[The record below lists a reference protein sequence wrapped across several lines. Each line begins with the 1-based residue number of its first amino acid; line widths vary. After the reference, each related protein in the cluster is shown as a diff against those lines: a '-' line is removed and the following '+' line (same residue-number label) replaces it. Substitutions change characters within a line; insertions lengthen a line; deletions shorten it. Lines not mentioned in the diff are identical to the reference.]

1 MAVLTWG
8 IGSFEHKDSVGG
20 EPKAE
25 GAWDKIDIPTQDS
38 LKVET
43 KEGETIEAKDEAG
56 NVVDSRTTPSSYEIT
71 FDLFVKKGV
80 ALPFTDKD
88 GIIDGEHAFRYI
100 PEDPTCEGWQA
111 DRTTVS
117 SSILFSTK
125 EGAKY
130 RYKVKVL
137 KPKTGNAFK
146 MQVIS

>member
-25 GAWDKIDIPTQDS
+25 GTWDKIDIPTQDS

-117 SSILFSTK
+117 STILFSTK

>member
-8 IGSFEHKDSVGG
+8 IGSLEHKDSVGG

-56 NVVDSRTTPSSYEIT
+56 NIVDSRTTPSSYEIT
-71 FDLFVKKGV
+71 FDLLVKGV

-117 SSILFSTK
+117 STILFSTK

-137 KPKTGNAFK
+137 KPKAGNAFK

>member
-8 IGSFEHKDSVGG
+8 IGSLEHKDSVNG

-25 GAWDKIDIPTQDS
+25 GAWEKIDIPTQDS

-56 NVVDSRTTPSSYEIT
+56 NIVDSRTSPSSYEIT

-80 ALPFTDKD
+80 DLPFTDKD

-100 PEDPTCEGWQA
+100 PEDPTCQGWQA

>member
-8 IGSFEHKDSVGG
+8 IGSLEHKDSVNG

-25 GAWDKIDIPTQDS
+25 GAWEKIDIPTQDS

-56 NVVDSRTTPSSYEIT
+56 NIVDSRTTPSSYEIT

-100 PEDPTCEGWQA
+100 PEDPTCQGWQA
-111 DRTTVS
+111 DRTTIS

-137 KPKTGNAFK
+137 KPKDGNAFK

>member
-8 IGSFEHKDSVGG
+8 IGRFEHKDSVDGA
-20 EPKAE
+20 PKAE
-25 GAWDKIDIPTQDS
+25 GAWDEIDIPTQDS

-56 NVVDSRTTPSSYEIT
+56 NIVDSRTTPSSYEII

-80 ALPFTDKD
+80 QRPFDDKD
-88 GIIDGEHAFRYI
+88 GIIEGEHAFRYV
-100 PEDPTCEGWQA
+100 PEDPKCEGWQA

>member
-8 IGSFEHKDSVGG
+8 IGSLEHKDSVGG

-56 NVVDSRTTPSSYEIT
+56 NVVDSRTTPSSYEIV

-88 GIIDGEHAFRYI
+88 GIIEGEHAFRYI

-117 SSILFSTK
+117 STILFSTK

>member
-8 IGSFEHKDSVGG
+8 IGSLEHKDSVGG

-56 NVVDSRTTPSSYEIT
+56 NIVDSRTTPSSYEIT

-117 SSILFSTK
+117 STILFSTK

>member
-8 IGSFEHKDSVGG
+8 IGSLEHKESVNG

-25 GAWDKIDIPTQDS
+25 GAWEKIDIPTQDS

-56 NVVDSRTTPSSYEIT
+56 NIVDSRTSPSSYEIT

-80 ALPFTDKD
+80 DLPFDDKD
-88 GIIDGEHAFRYI
+88 GVIGGEHAFRYI

>member
-8 IGSFEHKDSVGG
+8 IGSLEHKESVGG

-117 SSILFSTK
+117 STILFSTK

>member
-8 IGSFEHKDSVGG
+8 IGSFEHKDSVDG

-25 GAWDKIDIPTQDS
+25 GAWEKIDIPTQDS

-56 NVVDSRTTPSSYEIT
+56 NIVDSRTSPSSYEIT

-80 ALPFTDKD
+80 DLPFDDKD
-88 GIIDGEHAFRYI
+88 GVIGGEHAFRYI
-100 PEDPTCEGWQA
+100 PEDPTCPGWQA

-117 SSILFSTK
+117 SSFMFSTK

-137 KPKTGNAFK
+137 KPKAGKAFK
-146 MQVIS
+146 SQVIS

>member
-8 IGSFEHKDSVGG
+8 IGSLEHKDSVGG

-56 NVVDSRTTPSSYEIT
+56 NIVDSRTTPSSYEIT

-100 PEDPTCEGWQA
+100 PEDPTCQGWQA
-111 DRTTVS
+111 DRTTIS

-137 KPKTGNAFK
+137 KPKDGNAFK

>member
-8 IGSFEHKDSVGG
+8 IGSFEHKDSVNG

-25 GAWDKIDIPTQDS
+25 GAWEKIDIPTQDS

-56 NVVDSRTTPSSYEIT
+56 NIVDSRTSPSSYEIT

-117 SSILFSTK
+117 STILFSTK

>member
-88 GIIDGEHAFRYI
+88 GIIEGEHAFRYI

>member
-56 NVVDSRTTPSSYEIT
+56 NVVDSRITPSSYEIT

-117 SSILFSTK
+117 STILFSTK

-130 RYKVKVL
+130 RYKVRVL

>member
-8 IGSFEHKDSVGG
+8 IGSLEHKDSVGG

-56 NVVDSRTTPSSYEIT
+56 NIVDSRTTPSSYEIT

-80 ALPFTDKD
+80 DLPFTDKD

-117 SSILFSTK
+117 STILFSTK

>member
-117 SSILFSTK
+117 STILFSTK

-137 KPKTGNAFK
+137 KPKTGNSFK

>member
-8 IGSFEHKDSVGG
+8 IGSLEHKDSVGG

-56 NVVDSRTTPSSYEIT
+56 NVVDSRTTPSSYEII

-88 GIIDGEHAFRYI
+88 GIIEGEHAFRYI

>member
-117 SSILFSTK
+117 STILFSTK

-137 KPKTGNAFK
+137 KPKAGNAFK

>member
-8 IGSFEHKDSVGG
+8 IGSLEHKDSVGG

-43 KEGETIEAKDEAG
+43 KEGETIEAKDETG

-88 GIIDGEHAFRYI
+88 GIIEGEHAFRYT

>member
-8 IGSFEHKDSVGG
+8 IGSLEHKDSVGG

-56 NVVDSRTTPSSYEIT
+56 NVVDSRTTPSSYEII
-71 FDLFVKKGV
+71 FDLFVKKDV

-137 KPKTGNAFK
+137 KPKIGNAFK

>member
-20 EPKAE
+20 APKAE

-80 ALPFTDKD
+80 ALPFTDKN

-117 SSILFSTK
+117 STILFSTK

>member
-8 IGSFEHKDSVGG
+8 IGSLEHKDSVGG

-88 GIIDGEHAFRYI
+88 GIIEGEHAFRYI

>member
-8 IGSFEHKDSVGG
+8 IGSLEHKDSVDGT
-20 EPKAE
+20 PKAE
-25 GAWDKIDIPTQDS
+25 GAWTAIDIPTQDS

-56 NVVDSRTTPSSYEIT
+56 NVVDSRTTHSSYEIT
-71 FDLFVKKGV
+71 FDLFVKKGGT
-80 ALPFTDKD
+80 LPFEDKD
-88 GIIDGEHAFRYI
+88 GVIAGEHAFRYI
-100 PEDPTCEGWQA
+100 PEDPTCQGWQA

-117 SSILFSTK
+117 STIVFSTK

-146 MQVIS
+146 VQVIS

>member
-8 IGSFEHKDSVGG
+8 IGSLEHKESVGG
-20 EPKAE
+20 VPKAE
-25 GAWDKIDIPTQDS
+25 GTWDKIDIPTQDS

-56 NVVDSRTTPSSYEIT
+56 NIVDSRTTPSSYEIT

-100 PEDPTCEGWQA
+100 PEDPTCQGWQA

-137 KPKTGNAFK
+137 KPKDGNAFK

>member
-8 IGSFEHKDSVGG
+8 IGSLEHKDSVGG

-56 NVVDSRTTPSSYEIT
+56 NIVDSRTTPSSYEIT

-100 PEDPTCEGWQA
+100 SEDPTCEGWQA

-117 SSILFSTK
+117 STILFSTK

>member
-8 IGSFEHKDSVGG
+8 IGSLEHKDSVGG

-56 NVVDSRTTPSSYEIT
+56 NVVDSRTTPSSYEII

-100 PEDPTCEGWQA
+100 PEDPTCQGWQA

>member
-117 SSILFSTK
+117 STILFSTK

>member
-8 IGSFEHKDSVGG
+8 IGSLEHKDSVAG

-38 LKVET
+38 LRVET

-56 NVVDSRTTPSSYEIT
+56 NIVDSRTTPSSYEII
-71 FDLFVKKGV
+71 FDVFVKKGV

-100 PEDPTCEGWQA
+100 PEDPTCQGWQA

-117 SSILFSTK
+117 SSFLFSTK

>member
-8 IGSFEHKDSVGG
+8 IGSLESTVSENGA
-20 EPKAE
+20 PKT
-25 GAWDKIDIPTQDS
+25 GSPWKKLDIPTQDS

-56 NVVDSRTTPSSYEIT
+56 NIVDSRTSPSTYEII
-71 FDLFVKKGV
+71 FDVFVKKGV

-88 GIIDGEHAFRYI
+88 GIIEGEHAFRYI
-100 PEDPTCEGWQA
+100 PEDPTCQGWQA